1 VGTNRE
7 PLPARPGGTSHHLV
21 PEPVWDEQAG
31 GGTYLPERF
40 AEEGFVHTTLGEETL
55 IEVANRYYQG
65 DPRPY
70 LVLDV
75 DLDRLAAP
83 VRFDEAGPSFPH
95 VYGPIETAAVVRVRR
110 AERDPGGG
118 FVGIGRSTEEAPQA

>member
-1 VGTNRE
+1 MSGNLGPPRE
-7 PLPARPGGTSHHLV
+7 RPSGIAHHLV
-21 PEPVWDEQAG
+21 PEPVWRERG
-31 GGTYLPERF
+31 GAETYEPERF
-40 AEEGFVHTTLGEETL
+40 AEEGFVHTTIGEATL

-83 VRFDEAGPSFPH
+83 VRFDDAGPSFPH
-95 VYGPIETAAVVRVRR
+95 VYGAVETAAVARVRR
-110 AERDPGGG
+110 AERDPGGA
-118 FVGIGRSTEEAPQA
+118 FVGIGGDATGAAGA